1 MRYFIDARII
11 VLSAVAVFFISAS
24 PVCAQTQ
31 KGVKNASG
39 GTDKFA
45 AADTNGDGGN
55 SGDTSLNSIDITF
68 SSGYNQCH
76 GANGT
81 DCYTAYTPP
90 YYPAWQ

>member
-45 AADTNGDGGN
+45 AADTNGDGVISKKEWKGSDEEFLRRDLDN
-55 SGDTSLNSIDITF
+55 SGSLSRYEFYQNLMP
-68 SSGYNQCH
+68 GNL
-76 GANGT
+76 N
-81 DCYTAYTPP
+81 
-90 YYPAWQ
+90 